1 MDQQVLKPPQRRARQ
16 KQFTDAMVAALKVKT
31 KPYTEPDPELRLH
44 FVRVYESGEKA
55 FYVRKRD
62 RYGKLRWIRIGR
74 VGDISIAESREIARE
89 VIKRLDAGQEPFPPE
104 PVKPDTVADV
114 VENYFRRHVEP
125 RGTITAQ
132 EKLRVITK
140 HVLPHWGRRP
150 FIEMMTRSNIARL
163 LDAVED
169 AHGAWVADKVLTE
182 LSGIASWYAS
192 RNDGFT
198 PPFVRNMRRVPAHL
212 QKRTN
217 LLSDEQ
223 IRSIVRTAT
232 ELSAADLAARSN
244 HELRTVSGAAFARL
258 VMVLLLGGQRLA
270 KTVEM
275 RWDNL
280 ASDGT
285 WIIPSAS
292 AREKGTAGSLK
303 LPPLALQFIHAQPHL
318 ASNPYVFAGR
328 GSRAMSGFS
337 ALKRNFDKR
346 AGVGDYSLH
355 DLRRCCRSLMSRA
368 GIASHI
374 AERVLGHAQPGIQA
388 VYDVHRY
395 DVEKADAL
403 LKLVDLI
410 EHIFNPLGDN
420 VVHIGRRS

>member
-16 KQFTDAMVAALKVKT
+16 KQFTDAMVAALKLKT

-44 FVRVYESGEKA
+44 FVQVYESGRKGVLS
-55 FYVRKRD
+55 VRKRD

-104 PVKPDTVADV
+104 PVQPDTVADV

-169 AHGAWVADKVLTE
+169 AHGAWVADKVLIE

-337 ALKRNFDKR
+337 ALKTQLRQ
-346 AGVGDYSLH
+346 A
-355 DLRRCCRSLMSRA
+355 RRCWRLQLA
-368 GIASHI
+368 
-374 AERVLGHAQPGIQA
+374 
-388 VYDVHRY
+388 
-395 DVEKADAL
+395 
-403 LKLVDLI
+403 
-410 EHIFNPLGDN
+410 
-420 VVHIGRRS
+420 